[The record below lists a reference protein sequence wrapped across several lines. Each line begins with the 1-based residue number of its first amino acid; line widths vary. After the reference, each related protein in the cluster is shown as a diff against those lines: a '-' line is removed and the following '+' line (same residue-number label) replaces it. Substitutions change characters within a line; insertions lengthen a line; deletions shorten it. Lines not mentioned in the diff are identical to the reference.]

1 MTIEVGEQAEGWVYL
16 ENRRL
21 EMLPYIPA
29 TTRRLLD
36 VGCGKGTFAREVKRV
51 LGGEVW
57 GIELDPIAAAIA
69 REHLDHVEIG
79 DVDQCIASIPSGA
92 FDCVV
97 FNDILEHLL
106 HPDRT
111 LRGVARVL
119 APHGVVVAS
128 IPNVRYIGNLYELLI
143 KRDWEYKSSGILD
156 RTHLRF
162 YTRKSLPRL
171 FAAADYEL
179 QRVEGINGTTRW
191 LFPLFVWATLGLFAD
206 AKYLQ
211 FACVARPKQPAG

>member
-1 MTIEVGEQAEGWVYL
+1 MTIQDNGPAESWVYL

-21 EMLPYIPA
+21 EMLPYIP
-29 TTRRLLD
+29 TTARRVLD
-36 VGCGKGTFAREVKRV
+36 VGCGKGTFAREVKQAR
-51 LGGEVW
+51 GSEVW
-57 GIELDPIAAAIA
+57 GIELDPTAAAVA
-69 REHLDHVEIG
+69 REHLDRVEVG
-79 DVDQCIASIPSGA
+79 DVDQCVEALPSST

-97 FNDILEHLL
+97 FNDVLEHLV

-111 LRGVARVL
+111 LRRVARIL
-119 APHGVVVAS
+119 APQGVVVAS

-143 KRDWEYKSSGILD
+143 KRDWEYKSGGILD

-171 FAAADYEL
+171 FAAAGYEL
-179 QRVEGINGTTRW
+179 QRVDGINGTTRK
-191 LFPLFVWATLGLFAD
+191 LFPLFVWATLGLFSD

-211 FACVARPKQPAG
+211 FACVAHLKA